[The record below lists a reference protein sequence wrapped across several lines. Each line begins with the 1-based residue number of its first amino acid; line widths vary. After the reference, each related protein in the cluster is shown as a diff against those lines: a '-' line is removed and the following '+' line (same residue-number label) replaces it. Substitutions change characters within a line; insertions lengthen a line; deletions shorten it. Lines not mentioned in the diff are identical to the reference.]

1 MATTK
6 WLDPSGWTLADWE
19 DDTLTV
25 LVDHLWNTLKGAA
38 DERQAFAEFS
48 HSGGFDSDNEFP
60 NFSDLKNLFNSSASS
75 PNNAVKIQNAVLNPD
90 LTVVETDTIK
100 ADGTASGSAEADFLT
115 LSQILT
121 EIFSYASGTL
131 LHMIDSTNGTEN
143 ALLQMAWVKQWFQV
157 MDYPEYY
164 AQTVTPSGNDFFD
177 ELEVQFIS
185 TRVEYD
191 YDVGSSS
198 PGLDQA
204 KCLIVSPTSVS
215 SAVDIYVTND
225 LNETAP
231 FSTSQEVY
239 DYAVSQMDSERATR
253 SWQTTVGALTENIN
267 QQVFYRL
274 VRSGTGTVDE
284 WDYTIILAESGRI
297 RFKPNESLRALS
309 PESFQAK
316 LYEYFY
322 LSKVTTIDFNNFGAG
337 YNEGES
343 KFLELTAD
351 GSGWYYMSL
360 ESPDWTTFTI
370 PADPGT
376 DSTAL
381 KNEANQLNTL
391 TPDGFNNVIIQANNS
406 DGTAFEYYTA

>member
-6 WLDPSGWTLADWE
+6 WLDPTGWTLADWE
-19 DDTLTV
+19 DASLTV
-25 LVDHLWNTLKGAA
+25 LVDHLWNALKGAA

-100 ADGTASGSAEADFLT
+100 ADGTAFGSAEADFLT

-164 AQTVTPSGNDFFD
+164 AQTVTPSTTDFFD

-185 TRVEYD
+185 TRVEYWFD
-191 YDVGSSS
+191 ADPTNEDFIRG
-198 PGLDQA
+198 D
-204 KCLIVSPTSVS
+204 CLINAPETTSPQ
-215 SAVDIYVTND
+215 VDIYVAND
-225 LNETAP
+225 LNESIP
-231 FSTSQEVY
+231 FSNSQAVY
-239 DYAVSQMDSERATR
+239 DYTVSQMNSERSTR
-253 SWQTTVGALTENIN
+253 AWQTTVGALNSDIN
-267 QQVFYRL
+267 QQVFYKLRR
-274 VRSGTGTVDE
+274 VGGFGNDE
-284 WDYTIILAESGRI
+284 WFYSIILAETGRI

-322 LSKVTTIDFNNFGAG
+322 LSKFNVVDFNNFGAG

-370 PADPGT
+370 PADPLA
-376 DSTAL
+376 DRSVL
-381 KNEANQLNTL
+381 KNEANELNTL

-406 DGTAFEYYTA
+406 DGTAFEYYTP

>member
-6 WLDPSGWTLADWE
+6 WLDPSGWTLADWTDE
-19 DDTLTV
+19 SLTV

-48 HSGGFDSDNEFP
+48 HSSGFDPNNEFP
-60 NFSDLKNLFNSSASS
+60 NFSDLKNLFNSSSSS
-75 PNNAVKIQNAVLNPD
+75 PNNAVKIENAVLNPG

-100 ADGTASGSAEADFLT
+100 ADGTAFGSAEADFLT

-131 LHMIDSTNGTEN
+131 LHMIDSTSGTEN
-143 ALLQMAWVKQWFQV
+143 ALLRMAWIKQWFQI

-164 AQTVTPSGNDFFD
+164 AQNVTPSGNDFFD
-177 ELEVQFIS
+177 ELEVQFIGV
-185 TRVEYD
+185 TTTYD

-198 PGLDQA
+198 PGLDVA
-204 KCLIVSPTSVS
+204 NCRLRSPQSSS
-215 SAVDIYVTND
+215 SAVDIYVAND

-239 DYAVSQMDSERATR
+239 DYTVSQINSEKSTRA
-253 SWQTTVGALTENIN
+253 WQTTVGALTESIR
-267 QQVFYRL
+267 QQVFYSLR
-274 VRSGTGTVDE
+274 RTGSGAVDE
-284 WDYTIILAESGRI
+284 WEYTVTVAEAGRI

-309 PESFQAK
+309 PESFQAN

-322 LSKVTTIDFNNFGAG
+322 LSKFGSFDFNNFGAG

-351 GSGWYYMSL
+351 GSGWYYMNL
-360 ESPDWTTFTI
+360 ESPDYTTFSI
-370 PADPGT
+370 PADPSTGGT
-376 DSTAL
+376 ASKD
-381 KNEANQLNTL
+381 EANELNTL
-391 TPDGFNNVIIQANNS
+391 TPDGFNNVIIHANNS
-406 DGTAFEYYTA
+406 DGDSFEYYTE